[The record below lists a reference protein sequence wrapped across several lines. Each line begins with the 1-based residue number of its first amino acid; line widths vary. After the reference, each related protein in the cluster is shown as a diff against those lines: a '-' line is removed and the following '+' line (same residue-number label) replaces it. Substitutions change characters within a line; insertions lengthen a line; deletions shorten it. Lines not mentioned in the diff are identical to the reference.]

1 MQYTY
6 GNQQRIDEGVGSV
19 IGRFFAKLFGKGGG
33 KLATKG
39 IGKLTLGKGAAAAGL
54 GVAGGYGIDKLTSNE
69 NQFENGDI
77 IAKITSDIQAFGRAV
92 DLNNDLSLEA
102 RSKVKEYMRDIE
114 EMITQ
119 DLERHEKNFY
129 KNGRYGDDYNNIHPS
144 NNGLDYGYIIPNTYR
159 DNTYAP
165 GHRR

>member
-6 GNQQRIDEGVGSV
+6 GNQQRIDEGVGSL
-19 IGRFFAKLFGKGGG
+19 IGRFFAKLLGKGGS
-33 KLATKG
+33 KMATKG
-39 IGKLTLGKGAAAAGL
+39 VGSRIGRMTLGKGAAAAGL

-69 NQFENGDI
+69 NQFENGDV

-129 KNGRYGDDYNNIHPS
+129 KNGRYDDINPINNRF
-144 NNGLDYGYIIPNTYR
+144 DYGYTNTYR